1 MHQTASYALASLRTL
16 AATGDTTS
24 YTPIAIAAAV
34 GIAIVVVAVIM
45 FKKK

>member
-1 MHQTASYALASLRTL
+1 MHQTAGYALTSVRAL

-24 YTPIAIAAAV
+24 YTPIAIATAV

-45 FKKK
+45 LKKK